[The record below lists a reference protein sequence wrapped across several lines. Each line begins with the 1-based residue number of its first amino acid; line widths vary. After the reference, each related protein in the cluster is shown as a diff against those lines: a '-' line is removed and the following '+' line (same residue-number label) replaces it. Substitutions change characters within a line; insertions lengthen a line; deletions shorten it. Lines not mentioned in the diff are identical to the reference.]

1 MKKNCCII
9 LLIIFSVTISA
20 CQNNHKT
27 SEATKASTAEIVEE
41 DSIKQVIEADANKDE
56 FIEGVWIKNYP
67 GNSACFELA
76 NKDGYQIVCDPYLIN
91 DDIQPDL
98 VTESHQHG
106 DHNDTSTFKEPY
118 ELITEPGD
126 YVYNGITIRGFSG
139 KHNIGDK
146 EVTNIIYVFDIDG
159 IKIAHFASQ
168 GEVPTTET
176 LKQIGPV
183 DVLLVQIFSGPGY
196 GKLEVKDID
205 SIVSTLKPKIIIP
218 EHGGYA
224 IEKKLA
230 VHMKLDEVYK
240 TSGTLIVTR
249 KMLDEIKEVKL
260 ISLDSN

>member
-1 MKKNCCII
+1 MKKVCFII
-9 LLIIFSVTISA
+9 LLIFISVIISA
-20 CQNNHKT
+20 CKYNLET
-27 SEATKASTAEIVEE
+27 SEATKKSTAIPKT
-41 DSIKQVIEADANKDE
+41 DSITQVIEADATKDE
-56 FIEGVWIKNYP
+56 FTEGVWIKKYP
-67 GNSACFELA
+67 GNFACFELEK
-76 NKDGYQIVCDPYLIN
+76 KDGYQIVCDPYLIN

-106 DHNDTSTFKEPY
+106 DHNETSTFNEPY
-118 ELITEPGD
+118 ELISEPGD
-126 YVYNGITIRGFSG
+126 YSYDDISIRGFSG

-146 EVTNIIYVFDIDG
+146 EGTNIIYVFEIDG

-183 DVLLVQIFSGPGY
+183 DVLMVQIFSGSGY
-196 GKLEVKDID
+196 GKLEVKDMDPIL
-205 SIVSTLKPKIIIP
+205 SVLKPKIIIP

-230 VHMKLDEVYK
+230 VHMQLDEVYK

-249 KMLDEIKEVKL
+249 QMLDSIKDVKL
-260 ISLDSN
+260 INLDSN